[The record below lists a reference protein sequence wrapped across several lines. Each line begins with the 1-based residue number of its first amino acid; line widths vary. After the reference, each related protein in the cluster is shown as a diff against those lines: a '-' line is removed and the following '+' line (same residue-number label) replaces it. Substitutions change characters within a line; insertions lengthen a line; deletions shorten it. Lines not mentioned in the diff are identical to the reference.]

1 VSQFSQL
8 RVSKKRILAS
18 LVSALGLSLFF
29 TNCGQPGAISVPQ
42 APAEIINQV
51 VIDVVLQNCNQ
62 AQLAGK
68 LKVHQELVR
77 FEDTKIKSGRNQVCQ
92 FAPADT
98 EVNGNLSMKEGRLR
112 ARYDQFHQLK
122 LPKGAVI
129 CDVKMT
135 NNLQSFRYDDN
146 FFFTLNGFL
155 LASNNRTAVQKGL
168 VAGNLQYA
176 NKNIPV
182 FKHDWLGVRDQTF
195 KNVADD
201 YCLGV
206 DQSES
211 SCQWPVTEKQGNIR
225 FQFSQALLV
234 AMSLGTPSDQ
244 QTFGFSITGDNDP
257 NIDCYHERLDFSMSV
272 DYYIPGQ

>member
-1 VSQFSQL
+1 MSQIFNKRWAAFIGFSL
-8 RVSKKRILAS
+8 L
-18 LVSALGLSLFF
+18 LSLLF
-29 TNCGQPGAISVPQ
+29 TNCGQPGAISKPLAQ
-42 APAEIINQV
+42 AEVITEV
-51 VIDVVLQNCNQ
+51 VIDEVIQNCNQ
-62 AQLAGK
+62 ARSSGQ

-77 FEDTKIKSGRNQVCQ
+77 FEDTKVESGRNQVCQ
-92 FAPADT
+92 FAPSNT
-98 EVNGNLSMKEGRLR
+98 EVNGNLPMKEGVLR
-112 ARYDQFHQLK
+112 ARYDQSHQLK

-135 NNLQSFRYDDN
+135 NSLQSFRYDDN

-155 LASNNRTAVQKGL
+155 LASNNKTAVQKGL
-168 VAGNLQYA
+168 VPGNLQFA

-182 FKHDWLGVRDQTF
+182 FKYDWLGVRDQSF

-201 YCLGV
+201 YCLGG
-206 DQSES
+206 DQSEAT
-211 SCQWPVTEKQGNIR
+211 CQWPVTEKQGSIR
-225 FQFSQALLV
+225 FEFSQALLV

-272 DYYIPGQ
+272 DYYIPVK